1 MRIEKAIETLKGL
14 LELNGIGYTWFEGEL
29 ATQAVDMAI
38 NALELQKRID
48 DGLLIPK
55 EFHDKTYALLQQR
68 YFDLLGKTQWIPVSE
83 RLPNV
88 EDADCMGFVI
98 CAWQDGSVE
107 TFSIDQI
114 EEWQERHPENKIIAW
129 MPTPIFSKEML
140 G

>member
-14 LELNGIGYTWFEGEL
+14 LELNGIGYTWLEGEL

-68 YFDLLGKTQWIPVSE
+68 YFDLLGKTQWIPVGE
-83 RLPNV
+83 RLPEYFKDVLLFNQRGMITIFYLTPNS
-88 EDADCMGFVI
+88 DWSLA
-98 CAWQDGSVE
+98 
-107 TFSIDQI
+107 
-114 EEWQERHPENKIIAW
+114 KITHW
-129 MPTPIFSKEML
+129 MPLPEPPEKDEVPT
-140 G
+140 